1 MKKLIYLCCAL
12 MVGSVFFSSC
22 GDDDEP
28 SANNNQGGNTEQS
41 ETPQDNPTPGDP
53 TDTDEEVNDSLVL
66 ITYSGTTA
74 TVNIPEEMEGV
85 TCTSGTSSHVV
96 LESSTTSK
104 ELYYAITGS
113 STDGSLTIMGT
124 YKLSVL
130 LNGVDITSNRG
141 AAINIQCG
149 KRINL
154 IMADGTTNS
163 LVDYAEGE
171 QKACLYT
178 KGHFEVEG
186 NGTLNVTGNANH
198 AIASKEYLQ
207 VKKSV
212 KAINI
217 KKAANDAIHV
227 GQFFQMN
234 GGELTI
240 DKNTVNDGIQ
250 VEYKTDDNDQIV
262 VDEENTGSVIIKGGT
277 INITLDNAEDTKGIK
292 ADGDVTI
299 SGGTINIEAK
309 SNGSRGIQSDGDMT
323 ISEDDATTTM
333 TITAT
338 GDKCTVAEDAADPH
352 KCWGIKVD
360 GELTVNAG
368 TVTVTK
374 DGSTTKKGIRCGTY
388 TKKGGTVK
396 ATIKEDE

>member
-12 MVGSVFFSSC
+12 MMGSVLFSAC
-22 GDDDEP
+22 GSDDEP
-28 SANNNQGGNTEQS
+28 AAPDKGGQEEQ
-41 ETPQDNPTPGDP
+41 EEKP
-53 TDTDEEVNDSLVL
+53 DTTKPEEPVEVNDSLVV
-66 ITYSGTTA
+66 ITYSGSTA

-85 TCTSGTSSHVV
+85 TCESGTSAHVV
-96 LESSTTSK
+96 LTSTNTTK
-104 ELYYAITGS
+104 ELYYAIEGS
-113 STDGSLTIMGT
+113 STNGSLTINGT
-124 YKLSVL
+124 YKLSVM
-130 LNGVDITSNRG
+130 LNGVNLTSNQG

-154 IMADGTTNS
+154 IMKDGSTNTLADYADGS
-163 LVDYAEGE
+163 

-178 KGHFEVEG
+178 KGHFEIEG

-207 VKKSV
+207 IKKSV

-234 GGELTI
+234 GGEVTI
-240 DKNTVNDGIQ
+240 DQNTKNDGIQ
-250 VEYKTDDNDQIV
+250 VEYETDDNDQIV
-262 VDEENTGSVIIKGGT
+262 ADEENTGSVIIKAGS
-277 INITLDNAEDTKGIK
+277 INITLNSAEDAKGVK
-292 ADGDVTI
+292 AEGNVTI

-309 SNGSRGIQSDGDMT
+309 SNGSRGIQADGDMT
-323 ISEDDATTTM
+323 IGEENGTTTI
-333 TITAT
+333 TIAAT
-338 GDKCTVAEDAADPH
+338 GKKCTVPEDSEDPH

-360 GELTVNAG
+360 GELTINAG
-368 TVTVTK
+368 TVTVSK
-374 DGSTTKKGIRCGTY
+374 DGLTTKNGIKCGSY
-388 TKKGGTVK
+388 TKNGGTVK

>member
-12 MVGSVFFSSC
+12 MMGSVLFSAC
-22 GDDDEP
+22 GSDDEP
-28 SANNNQGGNTEQS
+28 AAPDKGGQEEQ
-41 ETPQDNPTPGDP
+41 EEKP
-53 TDTDEEVNDSLVL
+53 DTTKPEEPVEVNDSLVV
-66 ITYSGTTA
+66 ITYSGSTA

-85 TCTSGTSSHVV
+85 TCESGTSAHVV
-96 LESSTTSK
+96 LTSTNTAK
-104 ELYYAITGS
+104 ELYYAIEGS
-113 STDGSLTIMGT
+113 STNGSLTINGT
-124 YKLSVL
+124 YKLSVM
-130 LNGVDITSNRG
+130 LNGVNLTSNQG

-154 IMADGTTNS
+154 IMKDGSTNT
-163 LVDYAEGE
+163 LADYAAGE

-178 KGHFEVEG
+178 KGHFEIEG

-207 VKKSV
+207 IKKSV

-234 GGELTI
+234 GGEVTI
-240 DKNTVNDGIQ
+240 DENTVNDGIQ
-250 VEYKTDDNDQIV
+250 VEYETDDNDQIV
-262 VDEENTGSVIIKGGT
+262 ADEENTGSVIIKAGS
-277 INITLDNAEDTKGIK
+277 INITLNSAEDAKGVK
-292 ADGDVTI
+292 AEGDVTI

-309 SNGSRGIQSDGDMT
+309 SNGSRGIQADGNMT
-323 ISEDDATTTM
+323 IGEENGST
-333 TITAT
+333 TITIAAT
-338 GDKCTVAEDAADPH
+338 GKKCTVPEDSEDPH

-360 GELTVNAG
+360 GELTINAG
-368 TVTVTK
+368 TVTVSK
-374 DGSTTKKGIRCGTY
+374 DGLTTKNGIKCGSY
-388 TKKGGTVK
+388 TKNGGTVK

>member
-12 MVGSVFFSSC
+12 MMGSVLFSAC
-22 GDDDEP
+22 GSDDEP
-28 SANNNQGGNTEQS
+28 AAPDKGGQEEQ
-41 ETPQDNPTPGDP
+41 EEKP
-53 TDTDEEVNDSLVL
+53 DTTKPEEPVEVNDSLVV
-66 ITYSGTTA
+66 ITYSGSTA

-85 TCTSGTSSHVV
+85 TCESGTSAHVV
-96 LESSTTSK
+96 LTSTNTAK
-104 ELYYAITGS
+104 ELYYAIEGS
-113 STDGSLTIMGT
+113 STNGSLTINGT
-124 YKLSVL
+124 YKLSVM
-130 LNGVDITSNRG
+130 LNGVNLTSNQG

-154 IMADGTTNS
+154 IMKDGSTNT
-163 LVDYAEGE
+163 LADYAAGE

-178 KGHFEVEG
+178 KGHFEIEG

-207 VKKSV
+207 IKKSV

-234 GGELTI
+234 GGEVTI
-240 DKNTVNDGIQ
+240 DENTMNDGIQ
-250 VEYKTDDNDQIV
+250 VEYETDDNDQIV
-262 VDEENTGSVIIKGGT
+262 AEEENTGSVIIKAGS
-277 INITLDNAEDTKGIK
+277 INITLNSAEDAKGVK
-292 ADGDVTI
+292 AEGDVTI

-309 SNGSRGIQSDGDMT
+309 SNGSRGIQADGNMT
-323 ISEDDATTTM
+323 IGEESGTTTI
-333 TITAT
+333 TIAAT
-338 GDKCTVAEDAADPH
+338 GKKCTVPEDSEDPH

-360 GELTVNAG
+360 GELTINAG
-368 TVTVTK
+368 NVTVSK
-374 DGSTTKKGIRCGTY
+374 DGLTTKNGIKCGSY
-388 TKKGGTVK
+388 TKNGGTVK

>member
-12 MVGSVFFSSC
+12 MMGSVLFSAC
-22 GDDDEP
+22 GSDDEP
-28 SANNNQGGNTEQS
+28 AAPDKGGQEEQ
-41 ETPQDNPTPGDP
+41 EEKP
-53 TDTDEEVNDSLVL
+53 DTTKPEEPVEVNDSLVV
-66 ITYSGTTA
+66 ITYSGSTA

-85 TCTSGTSSHVV
+85 TCESGTSAHVV
-96 LESSTTSK
+96 LTSTNTAK
-104 ELYYAITGS
+104 ELYYAIEGS
-113 STDGSLTIMGT
+113 STNGSLTINGT
-124 YKLSVL
+124 YKLSVM
-130 LNGVDITSNRG
+130 LNGVNLTSNQG

-154 IMADGTTNS
+154 IMKDGSTNT
-163 LVDYAEGE
+163 LADYAAGE

-178 KGHFEVEG
+178 KGHFEIEG

-198 AIASKEYLQ
+198 AIASKEYTQ

-234 GGELTI
+234 GGEVTI
-240 DKNTVNDGIQ
+240 DENTMNDGIQ
-250 VEYKTDDNDQIV
+250 VEYETDDNDQIV
-262 VDEENTGSVIIKGGT
+262 ADEENTGSVIIKAGT
-277 INITLDNAEDTKGIK
+277 INITVNSAEDAKGVK
-292 ADGDVTI
+292 AEGDVTI

-309 SNGSRGIQSDGDMT
+309 SNGSRGIQADGNMT
-323 ISEDDATTTM
+323 IGEESGTTTI
-333 TITAT
+333 TIAAT
-338 GDKCTVAEDAADPH
+338 GKKCTVPEDSEDPH

-360 GELTVNAG
+360 GELTINAG
-368 TVTVTK
+368 TVTVSK
-374 DGSTTKKGIRCGTY
+374 DGLTTKNGIKCGTY
-388 TKKGGTVK
+388 TKNGGTVK

>member
-1 MKKLIYLCCAL
+1 MKTLIYLCCAL
-12 MVGSVFFSSC
+12 MMGSVLFSSC

-28 SANNNQGGNTEQS
+28 AAPDKGGQEEQ
-41 ETPQDNPTPGDP
+41 EEKP
-53 TDTDEEVNDSLVL
+53 DTTKPEEPVEVNDSLVV
-66 ITYSGTTA
+66 ITYSGSTA

-85 TCTSGTSSHVV
+85 TCESGTSAHVV
-96 LESSTTSK
+96 LTSTNTAK
-104 ELYYAITGS
+104 ELYYAIEGS
-113 STDGSLTIMGT
+113 STNGSLTINGT
-124 YKLSVL
+124 YKLSVM
-130 LNGVDITSNRG
+130 LNGVNLTSNQG

-154 IMADGTTNS
+154 IMKDGSTNT
-163 LVDYAEGE
+163 LADYAAGE

-178 KGHFEVEG
+178 KGHFEIEG

-207 VKKSV
+207 IKKSV

-234 GGELTI
+234 GGEVTI
-240 DKNTVNDGIQ
+240 DENTLNDGIQ
-250 VEYKTDDNDQIV
+250 VEYETDDNDQIV
-262 VDEENTGSVIIKGGT
+262 ADEENTGSVIIKAGT
-277 INITLDNAEDTKGIK
+277 INITVNSAEDAKGMK
-292 ADGDVTI
+292 AEGDVTI

-309 SNGSRGIQSDGDMT
+309 SNGSRGIQADGNMT
-323 ISEDDATTTM
+323 IGEESGTTII
-333 TITAT
+333 TIAAT
-338 GDKCTVAEDAADPH
+338 GKKCTVPEDSEDPH

-360 GELTVNAG
+360 GELTINAG
-368 TVTVTK
+368 NVTVSK
-374 DGSTTKKGIRCGTY
+374 DGLTTKNGIKCGSY
-388 TKKGGTVK
+388 TKNGGKVT

>member
-12 MVGSVFFSSC
+12 MMGSVLFSAC
-22 GDDDEP
+22 GSDDEP
-28 SANNNQGGNTEQS
+28 AAPDKGGQEEQ
-41 ETPQDNPTPGDP
+41 EEKP
-53 TDTDEEVNDSLVL
+53 DTTKPEEPVEVNDSLVV
-66 ITYSGTTA
+66 ITYSGSTA

-85 TCTSGTSSHVV
+85 TCESGTSAHVV
-96 LESSTTSK
+96 LTSTNTAK
-104 ELYYAITGS
+104 ELYYAIEGS
-113 STDGSLTIMGT
+113 STNGSLTINGT
-124 YKLSVL
+124 YKLSVM
-130 LNGVDITSNRG
+130 LNGVNLTSNQG

-154 IMADGTTNS
+154 IMKDGSTNT
-163 LVDYAEGE
+163 LADYAAGE

-178 KGHFEVEG
+178 KGHFEIEG

-207 VKKSV
+207 IKKSV

-234 GGELTI
+234 GGEVTI
-240 DKNTVNDGIQ
+240 DENTLNDGIQ
-250 VEYKTDDNDQIV
+250 VEYETDDNDQIV
-262 VDEENTGSVIIKGGT
+262 ADEENTGSVIIKAGT
-277 INITLDNAEDTKGIK
+277 INITVNSAEDAKGVK
-292 ADGDVTI
+292 AEGDVTI

-309 SNGSRGIQSDGDMT
+309 SNGSRGIQADGNMT
-323 ISEDDATTTM
+323 IGEESGTTTI
-333 TITAT
+333 TIAAT
-338 GDKCTVAEDAADPH
+338 GKKCTVPEDSEDPH

-360 GELTVNAG
+360 GELTINAG
-368 TVTVTK
+368 TVTVSK
-374 DGSTTKKGIRCGTY
+374 DGLTTKNGIKCGTY
-388 TKKGGTVK
+388 TKNGGTVK

>member
-12 MVGSVFFSSC
+12 MMGSVLFSSC

-28 SANNNQGGNTEQS
+28 SANNQGENTEQP
-41 ETPQDNPTPGDP
+41 ETPDDNPTPSDP
-53 TDTDEEVNDSLVL
+53 TDPKEEVNDSLVL
-66 ITYSGTTA
+66 ITYSGSTA

-96 LESSTTSK
+96 LESTTTSK

-113 STDGSLTIMGT
+113 STDGSLTITGA

-130 LNGVDITSNRG
+130 LNGVDLTSNKG

-154 IMADGTTNS
+154 VMEDGTTNS
-163 LVDYAEGE
+163 LADYAAGE

-178 KGHFEVEG
+178 KGHFEIEG

-207 VKKSV
+207 IKKSV

-234 GGELTI
+234 GGEVTI
-240 DKNTVNDGIQ
+240 DENTMNDGIQ
-250 VEYKTDDNDQIV
+250 VEYETDDNDQIV
-262 VDEENTGSVIIKGGT
+262 ADEENTGSVIIKAGT
-277 INITLDNAEDTKGIK
+277 INITVNSAEDAKGVK
-292 ADGDVTI
+292 AEGDVTI

-309 SNGSRGIQSDGDMT
+309 SNGSRGIQADGNMT
-323 ISEDDATTTM
+323 IGEESGTTTI
-333 TITAT
+333 TIAAT
-338 GDKCTVAEDAADPH
+338 GKKCTVPEDSEDPH

-360 GELTVNAG
+360 GELTINAG
-368 TVTVTK
+368 NVTVSK
-374 DGSTTKKGIRCGTY
+374 DGLTTKNGIKCGSY
-388 TKKGGTVK
+388 TKYGGTVK

>member
-12 MVGSVFFSSC
+12 MMGSVLFSSC

-28 SANNNQGGNTEQS
+28 AAPDKGGQEEQ
-41 ETPQDNPTPGDP
+41 EEKP
-53 TDTDEEVNDSLVL
+53 DTTKPEEPVEVNDSLVV
-66 ITYSGTTA
+66 ITYSGSTA

-85 TCTSGTSSHVV
+85 TCESGTSAHVV
-96 LESSTTSK
+96 LTSTNTAK
-104 ELYYAITGS
+104 ELYYAIEGS
-113 STDGSLTIMGT
+113 STNGSLTINGT
-124 YKLSVL
+124 YKLSVM
-130 LNGVDITSNRG
+130 LNGVNLTSNQG

-154 IMADGTTNS
+154 IMKDGSTNT
-163 LVDYAEGE
+163 LADYAAGE

-178 KGHFEVEG
+178 KGHFEIEG

-207 VKKSV
+207 IKKSV

-234 GGELTI
+234 GGEVTI
-240 DKNTVNDGIQ
+240 DENTLNDGIQ
-250 VEYKTDDNDQIV
+250 VEYETDDNDQIV
-262 VDEENTGSVIIKGGT
+262 ADEENTGSVIIKAGT
-277 INITLDNAEDTKGIK
+277 INITVNSAEDAKGMK
-292 ADGDVTI
+292 AEGDVTI

-309 SNGSRGIQSDGDMT
+309 SNGSRGIQADGNMT
-323 ISEDDATTTM
+323 IGEESGTTII
-333 TITAT
+333 TIAAT
-338 GDKCTVAEDAADPH
+338 GKKCTVPEDSEDPH

-360 GELTVNAG
+360 GELTINAG
-368 TVTVTK
+368 NVTVSK
-374 DGSTTKKGIRCGTY
+374 DGLTTKNGIKCGSY
-388 TKKGGTVK
+388 TKNGGKVT

>member
-12 MVGSVFFSSC
+12 MMGSVLFSAC
-22 GDDDEP
+22 GSDDEP
-28 SANNNQGGNTEQS
+28 AAPDKGGQEEQ
-41 ETPQDNPTPGDP
+41 EEKP
-53 TDTDEEVNDSLVL
+53 DTTKPEEPVKVNDSLVV
-66 ITYSGTTA
+66 ITYSGSTA

-85 TCTSGTSSHVV
+85 TCESGTSAHVV
-96 LESSTTSK
+96 LTSTNTAK
-104 ELYYAITGS
+104 ELYYAIEGS
-113 STDGSLTIMGT
+113 STNGSLTINGT
-124 YKLSVL
+124 YKLSVM
-130 LNGVDITSNRG
+130 LNGVNLTSNQG

-154 IMADGTTNS
+154 IMKDGSTNT
-163 LVDYAEGE
+163 LADYAAGE

-178 KGHFEVEG
+178 KGHFEIEG

-207 VKKSV
+207 IKKSV

-234 GGELTI
+234 GGEVTI
-240 DKNTVNDGIQ
+240 DENTMNDGIQ
-250 VEYKTDDNDQIV
+250 VEYETDDNDQIV
-262 VDEENTGSVIIKGGT
+262 ADEENTGSVIIKAGT
-277 INITLDNAEDTKGIK
+277 INITVNSAEDAKGVK
-292 ADGDVTI
+292 AEGDVTI

-309 SNGSRGIQSDGDMT
+309 SNGSRGIQADGNMT
-323 ISEDDATTTM
+323 IGEESGTTTI
-333 TITAT
+333 TIAAT
-338 GDKCTVAEDAADPH
+338 GKKCTVPEDSEDPH

-360 GELTVNAG
+360 GELTINAG
-368 TVTVTK
+368 TVTVSK
-374 DGSTTKKGIRCGTY
+374 DGLTTKNGIKCGTY
-388 TKKGGTVK
+388 TKNGGTVK

>member
-12 MVGSVFFSSC
+12 MMGSVLFSAC
-22 GDDDEP
+22 GSDDEP
-28 SANNNQGGNTEQS
+28 AAPDKGGQEEQ
-41 ETPQDNPTPGDP
+41 EEKP
-53 TDTDEEVNDSLVL
+53 DTTKPEEPVEVNDSLVV
-66 ITYSGTTA
+66 ITYSGSTA

-85 TCTSGTSSHVV
+85 ICESGTSAHVV
-96 LESSTTSK
+96 LTSTNTAK
-104 ELYYAITGS
+104 ELYYAIEGS
-113 STDGSLTIMGT
+113 STNGSLTINGT
-124 YKLSVL
+124 YKLSVM
-130 LNGVDITSNRG
+130 LNGVNLTSNQG

-154 IMADGTTNS
+154 IMKDGSTNT
-163 LVDYAEGE
+163 LADYAAGE

-178 KGHFEVEG
+178 KGHFEIEG

-207 VKKSV
+207 IKKSV

-234 GGELTI
+234 GGEVTI
-240 DKNTVNDGIQ
+240 DENTLNDGIQ
-250 VEYKTDDNDQIV
+250 VEYETDDNDQIV
-262 VDEENTGSVIIKGGT
+262 ADEENTGSVIIKAGT
-277 INITLDNAEDTKGIK
+277 INITVNSAEDAKGVK
-292 ADGDVTI
+292 AEGDVTI

-309 SNGSRGIQSDGDMT
+309 SNGSRGIQADGNMT
-323 ISEDDATTTM
+323 IGEESGTTTI
-333 TITAT
+333 TIAAT
-338 GDKCTVAEDAADPH
+338 GKKCTVPEDSEDPH

-360 GELTVNAG
+360 GELTINAG
-368 TVTVTK
+368 TVTVSK
-374 DGSTTKKGIRCGTY
+374 DGLTTKNGIKCGTY
-388 TKKGGTVK
+388 TKNGGTVK

>member
-12 MVGSVFFSSC
+12 MMGSVLFSAC
-22 GDDDEP
+22 GSDDEP
-28 SANNNQGGNTEQS
+28 AAPDKGGQEEQ
-41 ETPQDNPTPGDP
+41 EEKP
-53 TDTDEEVNDSLVL
+53 DTTKPEEPVEVNDSLVV
-66 ITYSGTTA
+66 ITYSGSTA

-85 TCTSGTSSHVV
+85 TCESGTSAHVV
-96 LESSTTSK
+96 LTSTNTAK
-104 ELYYAITGS
+104 ELYYAIEGS
-113 STDGSLTIMGT
+113 STNGSLTINGT
-124 YKLSVL
+124 YKLSVM
-130 LNGVDITSNRG
+130 LNGVNLTSNQG

-154 IMADGTTNS
+154 IMKDGSTNT
-163 LVDYAEGE
+163 LADYAAGE

-178 KGHFEVEG
+178 KGHFEIEG

-207 VKKSV
+207 IKKSV

-234 GGELTI
+234 GGEVTI
-240 DKNTVNDGIQ
+240 DENTMNDGIQ
-250 VEYKTDDNDQIV
+250 VEYETDDNDQIV
-262 VDEENTGSVIIKGGT
+262 ADEENTGSVIIKAGT
-277 INITLDNAEDTKGIK
+277 INITVNSAEDAKGVK
-292 ADGDVTI
+292 AEGDVTI

-309 SNGSRGIQSDGDMT
+309 SNGSRGIQADGNMT
-323 ISEDDATTTM
+323 IGEESGTTTI
-333 TITAT
+333 TIAAT
-338 GDKCTVAEDAADPH
+338 GKKCTVPEDSEDPH

-360 GELTVNAG
+360 GELTINAG
-368 TVTVTK
+368 TVTVSK
-374 DGSTTKKGIRCGTY
+374 DGLTTKNGIKCGTY
-388 TKKGGTVK
+388 TKNGGTVK

>member
-12 MVGSVFFSSC
+12 MMGSVLFSAC
-22 GDDDEP
+22 GSDDEP
-28 SANNNQGGNTEQS
+28 AAPDKGGQEEQ
-41 ETPQDNPTPGDP
+41 EEKP
-53 TDTDEEVNDSLVL
+53 DTTKPEEPVEVNDSLVV
-66 ITYSGTTA
+66 ITYSGSTA

-85 TCTSGTSSHVV
+85 TCESGTSAHVV
-96 LESSTTSK
+96 LTSTNTTK
-104 ELYYAITGS
+104 ELYYAIEGS
-113 STDGSLTIMGT
+113 STNGSLTINGT
-124 YKLSVL
+124 YKLSVM
-130 LNGVDITSNRG
+130 LNGVNLTSNKG

-154 IMADGTTNS
+154 IMKDGSTNT
-163 LVDYAEGE
+163 LADYAAGE

-178 KGHFEVEG
+178 KGHFEIEG

-207 VKKSV
+207 IKKSV

-234 GGELTI
+234 GGEVTI
-240 DKNTVNDGIQ
+240 DENTMNDGIQ
-250 VEYKTDDNDQIV
+250 VEYETDDNDQIV
-262 VDEENTGSVIIKGGT
+262 ADEENTGSVIIKAGT
-277 INITLDNAEDTKGIK
+277 INITVNSAEDAKGVK
-292 ADGDVTI
+292 AEGDVTI

-309 SNGSRGIQSDGDMT
+309 SNGSRGIQADGNMT
-323 ISEDDATTTM
+323 IGEESGATTI
-333 TITAT
+333 TIAAT
-338 GDKCTVAEDAADPH
+338 GKKCTVPEDSEDPH

-360 GELTVNAG
+360 GELTINAG
-368 TVTVTK
+368 TVTVSK
-374 DGSTTKKGIRCGTY
+374 DGLTTKNGIKCGSY
-388 TKKGGTVK
+388 TKNGGTVK

>member
-1 MKKLIYLCCAL
+1 MKKLIYFCCAMML
-12 MVGSVFFSSC
+12 GSLFFSACSS
-22 GDDDEP
+22 DDPDT
-28 SANNNQGGNTEQS
+28 SNNNQGNTEKPD
-41 ETPQDNPTPGDP
+41 TTDIDTTK
-53 TDTDEEVNDSLVL
+53 TDTTKTDTIEVNDSLVS

-96 LESSTTSK
+96 LESTNTTK

-113 STDGSLTIMGT
+113 SSDGSLTITGT
-124 YKLSVL
+124 YKLSVM
-130 LNGVDITSNRG
+130 LNGVDLTSNKG

-154 IMADGTTNS
+154 IMEDGMTNT
-163 LVDYAEGE
+163 LVDYAGGE

-178 KGHFEVEG
+178 KGHLEIEG
-186 NGTLNVTGNANH
+186 NGTLNVTGNGNH

-217 KKAANDAIHV
+217 VKAANDAIHV

-250 VEYKTDDNDQIV
+250 VEYKTDDDDNIV
-262 VDEENTGSVIIKGGT
+262 EEEENTGGVIIKGGT
-277 INITLDNAEDTKGIK
+277 LNITLANAEDAKGIK
-292 ADGDVTI
+292 AEGDVNI
-299 SGGTINIEAK
+299 SGGTLNIKAT
-309 SNGSRGIQSDGDMT
+309 SNGSRGIQTGGDMI
-323 ISEDDATTTM
+323 ISEDDNTTNI
-333 TITAT
+333 TIEAT
-338 GDKCTVAEDAADPH
+338 GKKCTVAADSDDPH

-360 GELTVNAG
+360 GDLTVKAG
-368 TVTVTK
+368 TLTVSK
-374 DGSTTKKGIRCGTY
+374 DGDTKKNGIRCGSY

-396 ATIKEDE
+396 ATIKEDD

>member
-12 MVGSVFFSSC
+12 MMGSVLFSSC

-28 SANNNQGGNTEQS
+28 SANNQGENTEQP
-41 ETPQDNPTPGDP
+41 ETPDDNPTPSDP
-53 TDTDEEVNDSLVL
+53 TDPKEEVNDSLVL
-66 ITYSGTTA
+66 ITYSGSTA

-96 LESSTTSK
+96 LESTTTSK

-113 STDGSLTIMGT
+113 STDGSLTITGA

-130 LNGVDITSNRG
+130 LNGVDLTSNKG

-154 IMADGTTNS
+154 VMEDGTTNS
-163 LVDYAEGE
+163 LADYADGS

-178 KGHFEVEG
+178 KGHFEIEG

-207 VKKSV
+207 IKKSV

-234 GGELTI
+234 GGEVTI
-240 DKNTVNDGIQ
+240 DENTMNDGIQ
-250 VEYKTDDNDQIV
+250 VEYETDDNDQIV
-262 VDEENTGSVIIKGGT
+262 ADEENTGSVIIKAGS
-277 INITLDNAEDTKGIK
+277 INITLNSAEDAKGVK
-292 ADGDVTI
+292 AEGDVTI

-309 SNGSRGIQSDGDMT
+309 SNGSRGIQADGNMT
-323 ISEDDATTTM
+323 IGEESGTTTI
-333 TITAT
+333 TIAAT
-338 GDKCTVAEDAADPH
+338 GKKCTVPEDSEDPH
-352 KCWGIKVD
+352 KCWGIKID
-360 GELTVNAG
+360 GELTMNAG
-368 TVTVTK
+368 TLTVSK
-374 DGSTTKKGIRCGTY
+374 DGLTTKNGIKCGTY
-388 TKKGGTVK
+388 TKNGGKVT

>member
-12 MVGSVFFSSC
+12 MMGSVLFSAC
-22 GDDDEP
+22 GSDDEP
-28 SANNNQGGNTEQS
+28 AAPDKGGQEEQ
-41 ETPQDNPTPGDP
+41 EEKP
-53 TDTDEEVNDSLVL
+53 DTTKPEEPVEVNDSLVV
-66 ITYSGTTA
+66 ITYSGSTA

-96 LESSTTSK
+96 LESTTTSK

-113 STDGSLTIMGT
+113 STDGSLTINGT
-124 YKLSVL
+124 YKLSVM
-130 LNGVDITSNRG
+130 LNGVNLTSNQG

-154 IMADGTTNS
+154 IMKDGSTNT
-163 LVDYAEGE
+163 LADYAAGE

-178 KGHFEVEG
+178 KGHFEIEG

-207 VKKSV
+207 IKKSV

-234 GGELTI
+234 GGEVTI
-240 DKNTVNDGIQ
+240 DENTLNDGIQ
-250 VEYKTDDNDQIV
+250 VEYETDDNDQIV
-262 VDEENTGSVIIKGGT
+262 ADEENTGSVIIKAGT
-277 INITLDNAEDTKGIK
+277 INITVNSAEDAKGMK
-292 ADGDVTI
+292 AEGDVTI

-309 SNGSRGIQSDGDMT
+309 SNGSRGIQADGNMT
-323 ISEDDATTTM
+323 IGEESGTTTI
-333 TITAT
+333 TIAAT
-338 GDKCTVAEDAADPH
+338 GKKCTVPEDSEDPH
-352 KCWGIKVD
+352 KCWGIKID
-360 GELTVNAG
+360 GELTMNAG
-368 TVTVTK
+368 TLTVTK
-374 DGSTTKKGIRCGTY
+374 DGVTTKNGIRCGSY
-388 TKKGGTVK
+388 TKNGGTIK
-396 ATIKEDE
+396 ALIKEDE

>member
-12 MVGSVFFSSC
+12 MMGSVLFSAC
-22 GDDDEP
+22 GSDDEP
-28 SANNNQGGNTEQS
+28 AAPDKGGQEEQ
-41 ETPQDNPTPGDP
+41 EEKP
-53 TDTDEEVNDSLVL
+53 DTTKPEEPVEVNDSLVL
-66 ITYSGTTA
+66 ITYSGSTA

-85 TCTSGTSSHVV
+85 TCESGTSAHVV
-96 LESSTTSK
+96 LTSTNTAK
-104 ELYYAITGS
+104 ELYYAIEGS
-113 STDGSLTIMGT
+113 STNGSLTINGT
-124 YKLSVL
+124 YKLSVM
-130 LNGVDITSNRG
+130 LNGVNLTSNQG

-154 IMADGTTNS
+154 IMKDGSTNT
-163 LVDYAEGE
+163 LADYAAGE

-178 KGHFEVEG
+178 KGHFEIEG

-207 VKKSV
+207 IKKSV

-234 GGELTI
+234 GGEVTI
-240 DKNTVNDGIQ
+240 DENTMNDGIQ
-250 VEYKTDDNDQIV
+250 VEYETDDNDQIV
-262 VDEENTGSVIIKGGT
+262 ADEENTGSVIIKAGT
-277 INITLDNAEDTKGIK
+277 INITVNSAEDAKGVK
-292 ADGDVTI
+292 AEGDVTI

-309 SNGSRGIQSDGDMT
+309 SNGSRGIQADGNMT
-323 ISEDDATTTM
+323 IGEESGTTTI
-333 TITAT
+333 TIAAT
-338 GDKCTVAEDAADPH
+338 GKKCTVPEDSEDPH

-360 GELTVNAG
+360 GELTINAG
-368 TVTVTK
+368 NVTVSK
-374 DGSTTKKGIRCGTY
+374 DGLTTKNGIKCGTY
-388 TKKGGTVK
+388 TTNGGKVT